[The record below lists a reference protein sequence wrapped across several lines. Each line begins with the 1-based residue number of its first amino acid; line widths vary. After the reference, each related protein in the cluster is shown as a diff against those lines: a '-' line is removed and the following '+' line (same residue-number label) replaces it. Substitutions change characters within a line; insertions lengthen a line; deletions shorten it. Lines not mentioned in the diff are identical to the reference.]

1 MLKINLS
8 LIKKQ
13 PMKEVLKNYS
23 GIILLLLGITIGS
36 IIGIVAPN
44 VVYYIKPLGDIFLN
58 LLFVSVV
65 PLVFFAVSNSIASL
79 EQQSKFGKIMV
90 TMAFTFLFFILTAA
104 VFTIC
109 AVYLFPVSGVSGSSE
124 IVQEAANN
132 DSWGNRIVGFF
143 TVGEFT
149 QLFSRQNMLALLIFA
164 FMTGFSARKAGEKGQ
179 VFRSFIASGY
189 EVMKEL
195 LLLIMKVAPVGL
207 GAYFAY
213 QVATLGPQLF
223 GFYAKPLG
231 LYYIAGIVYFLAFFS
246 LYAFM
251 AKGQNGVKSFWTH
264 AIYPTLT
271 ALSTCSS
278 FATMPANLQ
287 AASKMGIPS
296 QISNIVIPIGTTLH
310 KNGSSMSSI
319 IKIYVAFLII
329 GRDFFDPT
337 NLLLALGITVFVSIV
352 AGGIPNGGYIGEML
366 MISVY
371 KLPQEAIPAVMII
384 GTLVDPL
391 ATVLNAVGQLVAS
404 MFVSRFVKV

>member
-1 MLKINLS
+1 MNH
-8 LIKKQ
+8 
-13 PMKEVLKNYS
+13 VLKNYS
-23 GIILLLLGITIGS
+23 GILFLLLGITIGS
-36 IIGIVAPN
+36 IIGIVAPGL
-44 VVYYIKPLGDIFLN
+44 VVYLKPLGDIFLN

-79 EQQSKFGKIMV
+79 EQQSKFGKIMF
-90 TMAFTFLFFILTAA
+90 TMVLTFLFFILTAA
-104 VFTIC
+104 VFTIG
-109 AVYLFPVSGVSGSSE
+109 AVYLFPVSGIMGSSE
-124 IVQEAANN
+124 IVEATVR
-132 DSWGNRIVGFF
+132 DESWGSRIVGFF

-149 QLFSRQNMLALLIFA
+149 QLFSRQNMLALLIFS

-195 LLLIMKVAPVGL
+195 LLLIMKVAPIGL

-231 LYYIAGIVYFLAFFS
+231 LYYIAGVVYFFVFFS
-246 LYAFM
+246 LYAFL
-251 AKGQNGVKSFWTH
+251 ADGRNGVKSFWTK
-264 AIYPTLT
+264 APFPTLT

-287 AASKMGIPS
+287 AASKIGIPS

-329 GRDFFDPT
+329 GRDFFDPM

-371 KLPQEAIPAVMII
+371 QLPQEAIPAVMII

>member
-1 MLKINLS
+1 M
-8 LIKKQ
+8 IKKRL
-13 PMKEVLKNYS
+13 MKEVLKNYS
-23 GIILLLLGITIGS
+23 GILLLLLGITIGS
-36 IIGIVAPN
+36 IIGIVAPQ
-44 VVYYIKPLGDIFLN
+44 VVEYIKPLGDIFLN

-79 EQQSKFGKIMV
+79 DQQSKFGKIIF
-90 TMAFTFLFFILTAA
+90 TMALTFLFFILTAA
-104 VFTIC
+104 IFTIC
-109 AVYLFPVSGVSGSSE
+109 AVYLFPVSGVSGSKEVIDEVAS
-124 IVQEAANN
+124 QE
-132 DSWGNRIVGFF
+132 SWGNRIVSFF

-164 FMTGFSARKAGEKGQ
+164 FMTGFSARKAGERGQ
-179 VFRSFIASGY
+179 SFRMFIASGY

-195 LLLIMKVAPVGL
+195 LLLIMKAAPIGL

-231 LYYIAGIVYFLAFFS
+231 LYYVAGVIYFLVFFS
-246 LYAFM
+246 LYAFI
-251 AKGQNGVKSFWTH
+251 AGGISGIRNFWKN
-264 AIYPTLT
+264 AIYPTVT

-287 AASKMGIPS
+287 AASNMRIPS

-319 IKIYVAFLII
+319 IKIYVAFMII
-329 GRDFFDPT
+329 GRDFFDPM

-391 ATVLNAVGQLVAS
+391 ATVLNAVGQLIAS
-404 MFVSRFVKV
+404 MFVNRFVKI

>member
-1 MLKINLS
+1 MNN
-8 LIKKQ
+8 
-13 PMKEVLKNYS
+13 VLKNYS
-23 GIILLLLGITIGS
+23 GILLLLFGITVGS
-36 IIGIVAPN
+36 IIGM
-44 VVYYIKPLGDIFLN
+44 VVPGLVEYLKPLGDIFLN

-79 EQQSKFGKIMV
+79 EQQSKFGRIMLV
-90 TMAFTFLFFILTAA
+90 MALTFLFFIITAA
-104 VFTIC
+104 VFTIG
-109 AVYLFPVSGVSGSSE
+109 AVYLFPVSGVAGSRE
-124 IVQEAANN
+124 IVEEAMNN
-132 DSWGNRIVGFF
+132 DSWGDRIVGFF

-164 FMTGFSARKAGEKGQ
+164 FMTGFAARKAGEKGQ

-195 LLLIMKVAPVGL
+195 LLIIMKAAPIGL

-223 GFYAKPLG
+223 GFYARPLG
-231 LYYIAGIVYFLAFFS
+231 LYYVAGVAYFFLFFS

-251 AKGQNGVKSFWTH
+251 ANGKTGIKSFWTN
-264 AIYPTLT
+264 APFPTLT

-287 AASKMGIPS
+287 AASNIGIPS

-329 GRDFFDPT
+329 GKDFFDPM
-337 NLLLALGITVFVSIV
+337 NLLLALGITIFVSIV

-371 KLPQEAIPAVMII
+371 QLPQEAVPAVMII
-384 GTLVDPL
+384 GTLVDPW
-391 ATVLNAVGQLVAS
+391 Q
-404 MFVSRFVKV
+404 RY

>member
-1 MLKINLS
+1 M
-8 LIKKQ
+8 IKKQ
-13 PMKEVLKNYS
+13 PMNQVLKNYS
-23 GIILLLLGITIGS
+23 GILLLLLGITIGS

-44 VVYYIKPLGDIFLN
+44 VVEYLKPLGDIFLN

-79 EQQSKFGKIMV
+79 EQQSKFGKIMF
-90 TMAFTFLFFILTAA
+90 TMALTFLFFILTAA
-104 VFTIC
+104 VFTIG
-109 AVYLFPVSGVSGSSE
+109 AVYLFPVSGVSGSNE
-124 IVQEAANN
+124 IVEAAAGN
-132 DSWGNRIVGFF
+132 DSWGDRIVGFF

-149 QLFSRQNMLALLIFA
+149 QLFSRQNMLALLIFS

-195 LLLIMKVAPVGL
+195 LLLIMKAAPIGL

-223 GFYAKPLG
+223 GFYARPLG
-231 LYYIAGIVYFLAFFS
+231 LYYIAGVVYFFVFFS

-251 AKGQNGVKSFWTH
+251 ANGRNGVKSFWTN
-264 AIYPTLT
+264 APFPTLT

-287 AASKMGIPS
+287 AASNMGIPN

-329 GRDFFDPT
+329 GRDFFDPM
-337 NLLLALGITVFVSIV
+337 NLLLALGITIFVSIV

-371 KLPQEAIPAVMII
+371 QLPQEAIPAVMII

>member
-36 IIGIVAPN
+36 IIGIVAPD

-124 IVQEAANN
+124 IVEEAANN

-195 LLLIMKVAPVGL
+195 LLLIMKVAP
-207 GAYFAY
+207 
-213 QVATLGPQLF
+213 
-223 GFYAKPLG
+223 
-231 LYYIAGIVYFLAFFS
+231 
-246 LYAFM
+246 
-251 AKGQNGVKSFWTH
+251 
-264 AIYPTLT
+264 
-271 ALSTCSS
+271 
-278 FATMPANLQ
+278 
-287 AASKMGIPS
+287 
-296 QISNIVIPIGTTLH
+296 
-310 KNGSSMSSI
+310 
-319 IKIYVAFLII
+319 
-329 GRDFFDPT
+329 
-337 NLLLALGITVFVSIV
+337 
-352 AGGIPNGGYIGEML
+352 
-366 MISVY
+366 
-371 KLPQEAIPAVMII
+371 
-384 GTLVDPL
+384 LV
-391 ATVLNAVGQLVAS
+391 
-404 MFVSRFVKV
+404 

>member
-1 MLKINLS
+1 
-8 LIKKQ
+8 
-13 PMKEVLKNYS
+13 MKEVLKNYS
-23 GIILLLLGITIGS
+23 GILLLLLGITVGS
-36 IIGIVAPN
+36 IIGIVMPGF
-44 VVYYIKPLGDIFLN
+44 VDYLKPLGDIFLN

-65 PLVFFAVSNSIASL
+65 PLVFFAVSNSIASQ
-79 EQQSKFGKIMV
+79 EQQSRFGKIMM
-90 TMAFTFLFFILTAA
+90 TMALTFLFFIVTAA
-104 VFTIC
+104 VFTIF

-124 IVQEAANN
+124 IVEEAANN

-179 VFRSFIASGY
+179 PFRAFIASGY

-195 LLLIMKVAPVGL
+195 LLLIMKVAPIGL
-207 GAYFAY
+207 GAYFAF

-231 LYYIAGIVYFLAFFS
+231 LYYIAGVIYFIVFFS

-251 AKGQNGVKSFWTH
+251 AKGSHGVKSFWKN
-264 AIYPTLT
+264 AIFPTLT

-287 AASKMGIPS
+287 AASKIGIPS

-329 GRDFFDPT
+329 GRDFFDPM

-404 MFVSRFVKV
+404 MFVNRFVKV